1 MVRYLEGKVAIITGA
16 GHGLGRSYA
25 LELAREGALGI
36 VVNDIGVGLQE
47 NHKPSS
53 EAAEETVQLVKNA
66 GADAFAV
73 YRDCSQMSAGKYMVE
88 ESIRRWGR
96 LDIVVNN
103 AGNIRDRMIFN
114 MTEEDWDSVI
124 RVHLKGHF
132 VTTKHACEYW
142 RREFKIG
149 RPVSGRIINTS
160 SSAGLFGNAGQPNYA
175 AAKAGI
181 VGYTLALAFSM
192 SRYNVTANAIAPGA
206 DTDSSI
212 AIDGASQEFRDA
224 MKPEYVSPVVA
235 FLASDAAAEING
247 RIFQVLG
254 GRIDYVTHHELVKA
268 VKKQGEPWKVE
279 EIEDAFKKGVLGSN
293 PEPLQAVFRDLTED
307 LVG

>member
-1 MVRYLEGKVAIITGA
+1 
-16 GHGLGRSYA
+16 
-25 LELAREGALGI
+25 
-36 VVNDIGVGLQE
+36 
-47 NHKPSS
+47 
-53 EAAEETVQLVKNA
+53 
-66 GADAFAV
+66 
-73 YRDCSQMSAGKYMVE
+73 
-88 ESIRRWGR
+88 
-96 LDIVVNN
+96 
-103 AGNIRDRMIFN
+103 
-114 MTEEDWDSVI
+114 
-124 RVHLKGHF
+124 
-132 VTTKHACEYW
+132 
-142 RREFKIG
+142 
-149 RPVSGRIINTS
+149 
-160 SSAGLFGNAGQPNYA
+160 
-175 AAKAGI
+175 
-181 VGYTLALAFSM
+181 M